1 MSIVLRVDN
10 SMNCDNTPDLAQCF
24 ERLFHEPMYNGVD
37 SIGQVWSF
45 DNLPFLLS
53 VPLAFI
59 AFAKFQEYWQ
69 SIPVQRVDNRSFTSI
84 EEIVEREEE
93 EDVIEAEKRMER
105 RRIEEEEESNDIN
118 KVNNI
123 FSFFKQK
130 SIQSQEEIK
139 DEHPSS
145 CKVCPQC
152 QGRKWFRN
160 EVCDLCQGKGVIFL
174 NEEDFYLP
182 SKASPKSSPPSDY
195 VDVEQIERKPTDRGI
210 SHNSIDDDNR

>member
-1 MSIVLRVDN
+1 MSSVLRVEN
-10 SMNCDNTPDLAQCF
+10 SLNCDNTPDLSQCF
-24 ERLFHEPMYNGVD
+24 EQIFHEPMYNGVD
-37 SIGQVWSF
+37 SIGQVWSL

-69 SIPVQRVDNRSFTSI
+69 SIPVQRVDNRFFTSI
-84 EEIVEREEE
+84 EEQIGREEE

-105 RRIEEEEESNDIN
+105 RRREDEEETADIN
-118 KVNNI
+118 KANNI
-123 FSFFKQK
+123 FSFFNQK

-139 DEHPSS
+139 DHLPSS
-145 CKVCPQC
+145 CQVCPQC

-195 VDVEQIERKPTDRGI
+195 VDVEQIEGNPTDR
-210 SHNSIDDDNR
+210 